1 MINAFTIDLEEWF
14 CSHNLQAVVR
24 PNDWEQLPPRASV
37 VTHRLLDLLDKHQVK
52 ATFFVLGWLADR
64 YPELVQQVQAAG
76 HEIAS
81 HGYAHL
87 LTGQHT
93 KDSFGADLKKAN
105 RAIEAC
111 TGARPAKFRA
121 PAFSITQKTLW
132 ATDILLDNAFE
143 VDSSV
148 FPLSW
153 HPEYGIPEA
162 KLEPFYHPNGLLEIP
177 MSVLD
182 VFGKRLPVSGGAYF
196 RLLPYPVYA
205 KLIRQLHKQ
214 GRPLVFYLHPWE
226 MDPQMPILPG
236 LSASARFRHYT
247 NLNTVAR
254 KLEKLLTDFE
264 FTTLEDVF
272 PKEVKRA
279 ASFQGYVSQYIDKQ

>member
-24 PNDWEQLPPRASV
+24 PGDWEQLPQRAAA
-37 VTHRLLDLLDKHQVK
+37 VTLRLLALLDKYQVK

-64 YPELVQQVQAAG
+64 HPELVRQVHAAG

-87 LTGQHT
+87 LTWQHSQA
-93 KDSFGADLKKAN
+93 SFDADLKKAN
-105 RAIEAC
+105 KVIEAC
-111 TGARPAKFRA
+111 TGVRPTKFRA

-132 ATDILLDNAFE
+132 ATDILQVNGFE

-153 HPEYGIPEA
+153 HPEYGTPEA

-177 MSVLD
+177 MSVLE
-182 VFGKRLPVSGGAYF
+182 VFGKRMPVSGGAYF
-196 RLLPYPVYA
+196 RLLPYPAYA

-226 MDPQMPILPG
+226 MDAQMPPLPG

-247 NLNTVAR
+247 NLNTVER
-254 KLEKLLTDFE
+254 KLERLLQEFE
-264 FTTLEDVF
+264 FSALENVF
-272 PKEVKRA
+272 PN
-279 ASFQGYVSQYIDKQ
+279 ASKTTDLPPKIISQYVDKQ